1 MSGIFSLKGLEAFET
16 AARRGSFV
24 AAAEELSISAAAVS
38 QLIRGLEDHV
48 GRKLFHRINRRVV
61 LTEAGM
67 EIHPRL
73 SQAFDELRRISGEL
87 AQKDPIAALVVSV
100 APSTAM
106 GWLTRRLPRFVEMH
120 GWVDV
125 SLRGEE
131 EPVAFEKEGIDIR
144 LSYGASHYRSLET
157 EILLTDA
164 VYPVCSPDYVSR
176 HGMIDKAADLR
187 SHRLV
192 HTDWGPSNASFPS
205 WHGWFEAYR
214 VAPGA
219 RSRRGMTANTS
230 MAALDLARGGL
241 GVALAQG
248 LYCADLVASGELIVV
263 GRALALPS
271 AYSITI
277 PPRSQ
282 ARAAVGVFK
291 TWFIDEIRGCVLSAP
306 LRIAA
311 ERHEPL
317 DANSTT

>member
-48 GRKLFHRINRRVV
+48 GRKLFHRIKRRVE
-61 LTEAGM
+61 LTEAGI

-73 SQAFDELRRISGEL
+73 SQAFDELRRVSDEL
-87 AQKDPIAALVVSV
+87 AQKDSVAALVISV

-106 GWLTRRLPRFVEMH
+106 GWLAPRLPRFVETH

-131 EPVAFEKEGIDIR
+131 DPVAFEKEGIDIR
-144 LSYGASHYRSLET
+144 LSYGSSHYRSLET

-164 VYPVCSPDYVSR
+164 VYPVCSPSYISR
-176 HGMIDKAADLR
+176 HGAIDKGADLR
-187 SHRLV
+187 SRRLV

-205 WHGWFEAYR
+205 WQSWFEAYQLT
-214 VAPGA
+214 PGA
-219 RSRRGMTANTS
+219 KSRRGMTANTS

-248 LYCADLVASGELIVV
+248 LYCADFIESGELLVV
-263 GRALALPS
+263 GKPLTLPS
-271 AYSITI
+271 PYSIVI
-277 PPRSQ
+277 PPRSH
-282 ARAAVGVFK
+282 ARAAMAAFK
-291 TWFIDEIRGCVLSAP
+291 TWFVAEIRACVLSET
-306 LRIAA
+306 LLAA
-311 ERHEPL
+311 
-317 DANSTT
+317 AGTAS